1 MINAIKERYKQE
13 MEGRQIDGS
22 ADYGEE
28 KSPTYDDDSPFE
40 IWLVDCSLSF
50 FLKFQ
55 IRLSQLLR
63 FAF

>member
-22 ADYGEE
+22 ADYGEG

-40 IWLVDCSLSF
+40 I
-50 FLKFQ
+50 
-55 IRLSQLLR
+55 
-63 FAF
+63 